1 MKRLAL
7 TLAVVAAL
15 LSPAIARAQVA
26 GRAKLGVAVAE
37 MEAVIHG
44 WSAQKDLVGK
54 AVYGDANAKIGTID
68 DIIITPDQSASF
80 AIIGTGGFVGIA
92 KHDVAIPFAQLKE
105 DGDKLVLPGATKD
118 AIKALPEFQYAS
130 AK

>member
-1 MKRLAL
+1 MKRVAL

-15 LSPAIARAQVA
+15 LAPASARAQVA
-26 GRAKLGVAVAE
+26 GRTKIGVAVAE
-37 MEAVIHG
+37 TEAIFHG
-44 WSAQKDLVGK
+44 WSAKKHLLGM
-54 AVYGDANAKIGTID
+54 AVYDEGNEKIGTID

-92 KHDVAIPFAQLKE
+92 KHDVAIPFAQLKQKGE
-105 DGDKLVLPGATKD
+105 KLVLPGATKD
-118 AIKALPEFQYAS
+118 ALKALPEFEYAS

>member
-15 LSPAIARAQVA
+15 LAPASARAQVA

-37 MEAVIHG
+37 MEAIIHG
-44 WSAQKDLVGK
+44 WSAKKDLLGK
-54 AVYGDANAKIGTID
+54 AVYDDANATIGTID
-68 DIIITPDQSASF
+68 DIIITPDRSASF

-92 KHDVAIPFAQLKE
+92 KHDVAIPFAQLKQ
-105 DGDKLVLPGATKD
+105 DGDKVVLPGATKD
-118 AIKALPEFQYAS
+118 AIKALPEFEYAS